1 MNDDKTKRN
10 NAGHS
15 VILTKAKTGMQ
26 ISPELLKQ
34 FETLAMDAGK
44 AIIENCPTRI
54 ELKQN
59 S

>member
-10 NAGHS
+10 NTGHS
-15 VILTKAKTGMQ
+15 VILAKAKTGMQ
-26 ISPELLKQ
+26 ISPELLRQ
-34 FETLAMDAGK
+34 FETLVMDAGK

>member
-10 NAGHS
+10 NAEHS

-26 ISPELLKQ
+26 FNPELLKQ
-34 FETLAMDAGK
+34 FEALSMDAGE
-44 AIIENCPTRI
+44 AIIENCTTHI
-54 ELKQN
+54 ELKQK

>member
-10 NAGHS
+10 NTGHS

-26 ISPELLKQ
+26 INSELLKQ
-34 FETLAMDAGK
+34 FEALAMDAGK

-54 ELKQN
+54 EFKQN